1 MVSKERAKVAVVGLG
16 HSSIYRR
23 DEIPLGRLAV
33 DACLQ
38 AIADAGITV
47 DEIDGLA
54 SDPEQPFGG
63 AGHVDG
69 SELVTPDFMTRALR
83 LQNLTWSEHTQG
95 IMAMWNPLFKAI
107 NAVASGACNTALVFR
122 AMHSPSRS
130 RYGHTSTA
138 VASDEEQ
145 YSAPYGVFPPT
156 GAGLLWQQYMSKYG
170 RAREDMADV
179 VLNARRYGL
188 LWEHGYWYQY
198 RPEQLSREDYLAARM
213 ISWPVSLYDCDIPVQ
228 GAGAFV
234 VTNVDRAAD
243 LCDNPAYILGTAQ
256 STPKLRHGT
265 AGPVMMGSRL
275 EPLQVVE
282 ARAARLSSDLWR
294 STGLQQSD
302 IDVVNVYDGFSIFVP
317 MWIEGLGFCGAGEAL
332 SFITLERTGVGGDFP
347 LNTSGGSLGAGRM
360 HGVPQLMD
368 GALQVMGRSGS
379 RQVPGAEL
387 SLVVI
392 GPPKRAGG
400 IVFSNHP

>member
-1 MVSKERAKVAVVGLG
+1 MVSKGRAKTAVVGLG
-16 HSSIYRR
+16 HSPVYRR
-23 DEIPLGRLAV
+23 DDIPLGRLAV
-33 DACLQ
+33 DACLR

-47 DEIDGLA
+47 DEIDGVA
-54 SDPEQPFGG
+54 SNPDQPFGG
-63 AGHVDG
+63 AGNEDG
-69 SELVTPDFMTRALR
+69 SELVTPDFITRALR
-83 LQNLTWSEHTQG
+83 LRNLRWSEHTQG
-95 IMAMWNPLFKAI
+95 ISMIWDPLFKAV

-130 RYGHTSTA
+130 RYGHSTTA
-138 VASDEEQ
+138 VATGEEQ
-145 YSAPYGVFPPT
+145 YSAPYGLFPPT

-170 RAREDMADV
+170 TAREDMADV
-179 VLNARRYGL
+179 ALNARRYGL
-188 LWEHGYWYQY
+188 LWEHGYWYQH
-198 RPEQLSREDYLAARM
+198 RPEQLSRDDYLTARM
-213 ISWPVSLYDCDIPVQ
+213 ISWPVSLYDCDIPLQ

-234 VTNVDRAAD
+234 VTSVDRAAD

-256 STPKLRHGT
+256 GT
-265 AGPVMMGSRL
+265 AMMGSRL

-282 ARAARLSSDLWR
+282 ARAARLSSDLWK
-294 STGLQQSD
+294 SAGVEQSD

-317 MWIEGLGFCGAGEAL
+317 MWIEGLGFCSAGEAL
-332 SFITLERTGVGGDFP
+332 SFMTLERTGVGGDFP
-347 LNTSGGSLGAGRM
+347 LNTSGGNLGAGRM

-368 GALQVMGRSGS
+368 GALQVMGRSGG
-379 RQVPGAEL
+379 RQIPGAEL